1 MNVLAEYSLK
11 EYFDILTKEETPKI
25 ELIPKVDTISVIDM
39 KKLDTDHPLR
49 PMLEQTQGILSP
61 FAFYRWL
68 SEMFETFFT
77 MPDAYNNMRN
87 YIEKI
92 QDGLCNNNTESIYG
106 QQLIEC
112 SKPFLESFKLKSKDE
127 LCLIWKDVV
136 NSWLNINFPDSQP
149 PSLEVLLISY
159 ALLDM
164 HPLFHEKINPK
175 NKLDNLV
182 RDSKLICYASS
193 SEYFVTEDKKCYEK
207 AKFIYKVY
215 NKNTKVFK
223 MEELLNKFS

>member
-1 MNVLAEYSLK
+1 MEQKILHINQELSGKYILLDWNVIKYIKEPRPHKYVDIAFKYIIQNLRKKYFFPFCESHLRDLRQSYKQGYKNKAEEDLIFLEELSRNVGLLPNYKMNVLAEYSLK

-106 QQLIEC
+106 
-112 SKPFLESFKLKSKDE
+112 
-127 LCLIWKDVV
+127 
-136 NSWLNINFPDSQP
+136 
-149 PSLEVLLISY
+149 
-159 ALLDM
+159 
-164 HPLFHEKINPK
+164 
-175 NKLDNLV
+175 
-182 RDSKLICYASS
+182 
-193 SEYFVTEDKKCYEK
+193 
-207 AKFIYKVY
+207 
-215 NKNTKVFK
+215 
-223 MEELLNKFS
+223 